1 MPSIL
6 VNVLEKATEN
16 IERAKMH
23 HMLWICKTYKI
34 TATGNIKINLFD
46 SN

>member
-6 VNVLEKATEN
+6 FNVLEKATKN
-16 IERAKMH
+16 VERAKMH
-23 HMLWICKTYKI
+23 HMLWICKTYYSA
-34 TATGNIKINLFD
+34 ATGNIKINLFD